1 MAVTTTGSLR
11 VTGCQET
18 WDESLSL
25 RTTLAV
31 AESPEG
37 GLPMTETLRDLGHID
52 RSSARRVAFGQA
64 AFPFASYLT
73 SFSARTPMRRIFVA
87 RGFSLASKN
96 GTKSPATAV

>member
-1 MAVTTTGSLR
+1 MAVTTAGSLR

-31 AESPEG
+31 AASPAG
-37 GLPMTETLRDLGHID
+37 GLPMT
-52 RSSARRVAFGQA
+52 VGQA
-64 AFPFASYLT
+64 AVPFASYLT

>member
-1 MAVTTTGSLR
+1 MAVTTASSLR

-25 RTTLAV
+25 RTTLA
-31 AESPEG
+31 
-37 GLPMTETLRDLGHID
+37 
-52 RSSARRVAFGQA
+52 

-73 SFSARTPMRRIFVA
+73 SFSALTPMSRIFVA

-96 GTKSPATAV
+96 GAKSPATAV